1 MSNASRCKTYYQK
14 IKADPER
21 WKAFMEKRA
30 AYKAGACE
38 PCEPCEPSVSTP
50 RKISPE
56 ERAALLAAF
65 DEPAPSVAHLGG
77 KHAAPPTV
85 GPHDSFTPE
94 QITEVYREHHAKQL
108 PEPVPLADHPFI
120 NALRERIPCTLVKEL
135 EPKS

>member
-38 PCEPCEPSVSTP
+38 PCEPK
-50 RKISPE
+50 RKPTQE

-65 DEPAPSVAHLGG
+65 DEPAQSVAHLGG
-77 KHAAPPTV
+77 KHAAPATV
-85 GPHDSFTPE
+85 YHGIPPE
-94 QITEVYREHHAKQL
+94 ALIKQHREHWAKQI
-108 PEPVPLADHPFI
+108 PHTIPLMEHPFVMDVQ
-120 NALRERIPCTLVKEL
+120 ERIPCTKIKDLPPKEK
-135 EPKS
+135 PQ